1 MLNFS
6 KVFAALKLS
15 LELSNSRI
23 VGPSPFIFHSTLFG
37 LKLIWRS
44 HASPIVWQLKLCF
57 QRPCSNLLY
66 FGSHVISTILPIE
79 RPCRRRISDVS
90 ASGPAEFNRA
100 YRLEIRLIIISVARF
115 LKLQILG

>member
-6 KVFAALKLS
+6 KVFAV
-15 LELSNSRI
+15 LEIEFGLSNSRI
-23 VGPSPFIFHSTLFG
+23 VGPSPFIFHSMLFG

-44 HASPIVWQLKLCF
+44 RASPIVWQVKLCF

-66 FGSHVISTILPIE
+66 FASHVISTILPIE
-79 RPCRRRISDVS
+79 RPCRKRISDVS
-90 ASGPAEFNRA
+90 ASGPAEFNLA
-100 YRLEIRLIIISVARF
+100 CRLKIRLIIILVARF

>member
-6 KVFAALKLS
+6 KVFAVLKLS
-15 LELSNSRI
+15 LGLSNSRI

-44 HASPIVWQLKLCF
+44 RALPIVWQVKLCF

-66 FGSHVISTILPIE
+66 FGSYVISTILSIE
-79 RPCRRRISDVS
+79 KPCRKRISDIS
-90 ASGPAEFNRA
+90 ASGPAKFNLA
-100 YRLEIRLIIISVARF
+100 CRLEIRLIIISLARF